1 MKAIGLPALLL
12 AILATLTVIPLD
24 EVHGGGYAPGEVV
37 AGHGGYVEYLVGDLP
52 IILAVPH
59 GGPLRPEEIP
69 DRGEAVVD
77 NDPYADEL
85 ANELAAE
92 LERRTGRPVHL
103 VINQLHRSKL
113 DVNRNRLEGARS
125 DPVATRAWEEYH
137 GFLLAANQAVV
148 GQCGRGI
155 LLDLHTNGREG
166 YLIEFGYGL
175 TVQDLSEDDAHLN
188 REAFI
193 RRSTLRGLALQGP
206 TSHADLVRGALSL
219 GGLMASLG
227 YAAEPSPEQA
237 VPEGD
242 PYFNG
247 GYTIFRHGSLYGGW
261 IDAAQVE
268 VAYDHLRPAA
278 RTNLV
283 RSLAAATLAF
293 VDAAYGFHLTE
304 AGDSL
309 CPAFVDVPFSHPAS
323 AAIESLQMESVLT
336 DCGASPRRFCPW
348 LAVTRA
354 ETAVMAVRLAQG
366 GETLPVSK
374 ASFADLS
381 AGRWDAG
388 AAAEAWRR
396 GWLNACGEGPPRICP
411 DAPLTRRQA
420 AHLAVV
426 LAPGLMNGVPGTTAV
441 ADMLADPSAAEAFA
455 VLHAGLLL
463 PCQVTSAVAFCPE
476 AAVTRGELATLL
488 AGVRDTAR

>member
-1 MKAIGLPALLL
+1 MRAIGLPALLL

-37 AGHGGYVEYLVGDLP
+37 TGHGGYVEYHVGDLP
-52 IILAVPH
+52 IVLAVAH

-85 ANELAAE
+85 AAELAAE
-92 LERRTGRPVHL
+92 LERLTGRPVHL
-103 VINQLHRSKL
+103 VVNQLHRSKL
-113 DVNRNRLEGARS
+113 DANRNRLEGARS

-137 GFLLAANQAVV
+137 GFLLAAKQAVV
-148 GQCGRGI
+148 SQCGRGI

-166 YLIEFGYGL
+166 YRIEFGYGL
-175 TVQDLSEDDAHLN
+175 TVQDLTKDNENLN

-206 TSHADLVRGALSL
+206 TSHSDLIRGPLSL
-219 GGLMASLG
+219 GGLMTSLG
-227 YAAEPSPEQA
+227 YAAEPSPDRP
-237 VPEGD
+237 VPDGD

-261 IDAAQVE
+261 VDAAQVE

-278 RTNLV
+278 RSNLI
-283 RSLAAATLAF
+283 RSLAAATLTF
-293 VDAAYGFHLTE
+293 VDAVYGFDLTGG
-304 AGDSL
+304 GDSL
-309 CPAFVDVPFSHPAS
+309 CPAFVDVSFSNPAS
-323 AAIESLQMESVLT
+323 AAIESLQTEGMLT

-348 LAVTRA
+348 QAVTRA
-354 ETAVMAVRLAQG
+354 ETAVMAVRLVQG
-366 GETLPVSK
+366 SRALPVTN
-374 ASFADLS
+374 ASFVDLA

-396 GWLNACGEGPPRICP
+396 GWLGACGENPLRICP
-411 DAPLTRRQA
+411 DVPLTRRQA
-420 AHLAVV
+420 AHLASTI
-426 LAPGLMNGVPGTTAV
+426 APALMDVVPGTAAV
-441 ADMLADPSAAEAFA
+441 ADMTADPAAAEAFA
-455 VLHAGLLL
+455 ILHAGLLL
-463 PCQVTSAVAFCPE
+463 PCKVTPAVAFCPE
-476 AAVTRGELATLL
+476 AAVTRGELAQLL
-488 AGVRDTAR
+488 ARIRDLGR